1 MCPIVKIT
9 KGLAEKPLGLKCF
22 DEERRKQNL
31 LSTVNLGIRPVKTNR
46 IVGSVG
52 RCLDFDPKFKFRAKN
67 NTQDR
72 YNSIKRALESS
83 VILPPVELYKIKDE
97 YYVVDGHHRI
107 SAGKEMGQ
115 EYVDAQIIE
124 YLPAKDSPENAL
136 YLRKFNFE
144 QKMDTGEV
152 FLSRPSGY
160 DRLIWQIDLH
170 QQYLANKMKREVSI
184 KDAAHDWFY
193 SIYQPVIQKIEEE
206 KLTLQLKRATPGDI
220 YLYLTEDLQLR
231 NKRNGHYLDLAEAV
245 REVDF
250 LSEEVH
256 IIKPRVTLKEKV
268 MNILLPCHPLRKCP
282 YPLRLRQKN

>member
-1 MCPIVKIT
+1 MRPIAKIT
-9 KGLAEKPLGLKCF
+9 KGLTEKPWGLKCF

-31 LSTVNLGIRPVKTNR
+31 LSTVDLGIRPTKIDR

-67 NTQDR
+67 NTHYR
-72 YNSIKRALESS
+72 YNSIKRALEGG

-136 YLRKFNFE
+136 YLRRFNFE

-193 SIYQPVIQKIEEE
+193 SIYQPVVQKIEEE

-245 REVDF
+245 READL

-256 IIKPRVTLKEKV
+256 IIKPRATLKEKV

-282 YPLRLRQKN
+282 YHLRLRQKN